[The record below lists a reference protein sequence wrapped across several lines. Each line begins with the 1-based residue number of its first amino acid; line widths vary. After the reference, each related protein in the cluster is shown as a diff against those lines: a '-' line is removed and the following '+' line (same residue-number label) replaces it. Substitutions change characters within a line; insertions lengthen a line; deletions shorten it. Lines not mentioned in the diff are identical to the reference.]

1 MAIKLAILQD
11 KEQVISDIKE
21 LVDDG
26 KPVWYML
33 KQPHKVVTNQ
43 PFLVENKEDD
53 TSVQVT
59 LTPWIL
65 LSTDTEI
72 VIPGNHV
79 VTLVEPLDTIK
90 EMYAEKVNGSESIS
104 TDE

>member
-26 KPVWYML
+26 KPVGYML
-33 KQPHKVVTNQ
+33 KHPHKVVTNQ
-43 PFLVENKEDD
+43 PFLVEDKGDD

-90 EMYAEKVNGSESIS
+90 QMYMEKTDGSENSS
-104 TDE
+104 VSE